1 MHSAKWTPSR
11 FVWRRVI
18 FPHGECCASQ
28 LLLWNDAVSPK
39 SVPTIAKMAQY
50 THGSVDHPFATSDI
64 LLHDDDYGSH
74 AFPDPFVRA
83 DLPCFLVLSSEWRYH
98 LVDVSTLPDDDPVVS
113 HPGRPSVCGLG
124 SCSHMRRFDVPP
136 AGALACSTRGFLGL
150 AGVNVPSAEKCWIF
164 LAHLLCILIQ
174 SFAGIGTPADAFDA
188 SLISRRSPYLW
199 YSNCLSY
206 RSTQVHTHS
215 HSNANVSHV
224 YSFYPGCVLLHATI
238 ASVLFALIVWRPANF
253 LGDVWDIPVPVMPV
267 LPVAPV
273 IIPTGGVSRT

>member
-1 MHSAKWTPSR
+1 
-11 FVWRRVI
+11 
-18 FPHGECCASQ
+18 
-28 LLLWNDAVSPK
+28 
-39 SVPTIAKMAQY
+39 MAQY

-188 SLISRRSPYLW
+188 SLILDDHRTCGIPTVFPTGRH
-199 YSNCLSY
+199 
-206 RSTQVHTHS
+206 RSTPILTRMPM
-215 HSNANVSHV
+215 
-224 YSFYPGCVLLHATI
+224 YPMSTAFIRDAFCCMPRLLLCFLPLLFGDRRISWATFGTFRFL
-238 ASVLFALIVWRPANF
+238 SCQFCRLHPSLFLQAVCQERRQQEARRQGLKEMF
-253 LGDVWDIPVPVMPV
+253 LGQKERQLVCHKYGDRCE
-267 LPVAPV
+267 
-273 IIPTGGVSRT
+273 S